1 MVIDFDE
8 IESIVSTSAEH
19 GSLSYGYTTPLQLLD
34 REAPVAM
41 AAAMVTSMTTVLKPF
56 ENTSEGQD
64 NSIYGT
70 F

>member
-1 MVIDFDE
+1 MVIDFDG

-41 AAAMVTSMTTVLKPF
+41 AAAMVVNDHS
-56 ENTSEGQD
+56 S
-64 NSIYGT
+64 
-70 F
+70 